1 MAAAAAGDGLSLS
14 AGLEPVAEPAT
25 GTTDE
30 PAADVDGEPIAGG
43 APDTAREAGPEQATK
58 AAAIATADPHD
69 ARMLLRRAERRPVAR
84 APALR
89 RLFAVRGELVFLES
103 TTVGTSTLLVYDDIP
118 AAHAYLVEVFG
129 LTPGPVETHGSE
141 TVHAEVRAPAST

>member
-1 MAAAAAGDGLSLS
+1 MLAAAAGDGLSLS

-25 GTTDE
+25 GTTDD
-30 PAADVDGEPIAGG
+30 PAADVDGEPIAGRG
-43 APDTAREAGPEQATK
+43 PDTAREAGPEQPPR
-58 AAAIATADPHD
+58 AAATATADPHN

-103 TTVGTSTLLVYDDIP
+103 TVGTSTLLVYDDVP

-129 LTPGPVETHGSE
+129 LTPGPVETHDGE
-141 TVHAEVRAPAST
+141 TVHVEVRAPAST